1 MDKRTF
7 LKTSSALVL
16 GSMLAP
22 LAGCSRR
29 ESLAPLRTNWAGNLT
44 YGTNR
49 LLLPRSMEELQD
61 MVRSHHSVRPLGSR
75 HCFNSI
81 ADSSEAQLSL
91 SAMPQ
96 TVTFDTDTVT
106 VPGAMRY
113 GDLVPHLDE
122 RGLALHNLASL
133 PHISV
138 AGALATATHGSGVT
152 NGNLATAA
160 VGLELVVASGEQITI
175 TPKDD
180 LLFRA
185 AVAGLGC
192 FGMVTSVTLKVEPTY
207 EMMQHVYLN
216 LPLASMDMQF
226 ETIMNLGYS
235 VSFFTDWRTPESTQ
249 IWIKRRVT
257 DELTDLPT
265 ELYGAR
271 IADRNVHPV
280 LALSAEACTEQMG
293 IPGAWHAR
301 LPHFKMDFTPSSG
314 EELQSEFFVDR
325 KHASEVI
332 GVLRDMADQLNP
344 LLMISEV
351 RTIAADNLL
360 MSTAS
365 GRDSVAFHF
374 TWHQDW
380 EALQAVLPVL
390 EARLAPFEPRPHWG
404 KNFLMTAE
412 ELRSRYPGHTQFQE
426 LVLAYDPE
434 GKFRNDFINE
444 KVIRG

>member
-1 MDKRTF
+1 
-7 LKTSSALVL
+7 
-16 GSMLAP
+16 
-22 LAGCSRR
+22 
-29 ESLAPLRTNWAGNLT
+29 
-44 YGTNR
+44 
-49 LLLPRSMEELQD
+49 
-61 MVRSHHSVRPLGSR
+61 MVRNHHSVRPLGSR

-96 TVTFDTDTVT
+96 TVTFGSDTVT

-138 AGALATATHGSGVT
+138 AGALATATHGSGVI

-185 AVAGLGC
+185 AVVGLGC
-192 FGMVTSVTLKVEPTY
+192 FGMVTSVTLKVEPIY
-207 EMMQHVYLN
+207 DMVQHVYLN
-216 LPLASMDMQF
+216 LPLTSMDTQF

-249 IWIKRRVT
+249 IWIKRRMT

-271 IADRNVHPV
+271 LADRNVHPV

-293 IPGAWHAR
+293 VPGSWHAR

-325 KHASEVI
+325 QHAPEVI

-365 GRDSVAFHF
+365 SRDSVAFHF

-380 EALQAVLPVL
+380 KTLQAVLPVL

-404 KNFLMTAE
+404 KNFLMTVE
-412 ELRSRYPGHTQFQE
+412 ELRSRYPGHAQFQE
-426 LVLAYDPE
+426 LVLAYDRE

>member
-22 LAGCSRR
+22 LAGCRR
-29 ESLAPLRTNWAGNLT
+29 QELLAPPRTNWAGNLT

-49 LLLPRSMEELQD
+49 LLLPKSMEELQD
-61 MVRSHHSVRPLGSR
+61 MVRNHHSIRPLGSR

-91 SAMPQ
+91 SVMPQ
-96 TVTFDTDTVT
+96 TVTFGSDTVT

-113 GDLVPHLDE
+113 GNLVPHLDE

-160 VGLELVVASGEQITI
+160 VGLELVVASGEQITV
-175 TPKDD
+175 TAKND

-185 AVAGLGC
+185 AVVGLGC
-192 FGMVTSVTLKVEPTY
+192 FGVVTSITLKVEPTY
-207 EMMQHVYLN
+207 DMVQHVYLN
-216 LPLASMDMQF
+216 LPLASMDTQF
-226 ETIMNLGYS
+226 ETIMHLGYS
-235 VSFFTDWRTPESTQ
+235 VSFFTDWRTQESTQ
-249 IWIKRRVT
+249 IWIKRRMT
-257 DELTDLPT
+257 DELADLPT

-271 IADRNVHPV
+271 LADRNVHPV
-280 LALSAEACTEQMG
+280 LALSAEACTEQLG
-293 IPGAWHAR
+293 VPGAWHAR

-325 KHASEVI
+325 QHAPEVI

-351 RTIAADNLL
+351 RTIAADDLL
-360 MSTAS
+360 MSTAN

-380 EALQAVLPVL
+380 EALQAVLPIL
-390 EARLAPFEPRPHWG
+390 EARLTPFEARPHWG
-404 KNFLMTAE
+404 KNFVMTAE
-412 ELRSRYPGHTQFQE
+412 ELRSRYPGHAQFQE
-426 LVLAYDPE
+426 LVLTHDPE
-434 GKFRNDFINE
+434 GKFRNDFVNE
-444 KVIRG
+444 KIIHG

>member
-1 MDKRTF
+1 
-7 LKTSSALVL
+7 
-16 GSMLAP
+16 
-22 LAGCSRR
+22 
-29 ESLAPLRTNWAGNLT
+29 
-44 YGTNR
+44 
-49 LLLPRSMEELQD
+49 

-91 SAMPQ
+91 TAMPQ
-96 TVTFDTDTVT
+96 TVTFGSDTVT

-160 VGLELVVASGEQITI
+160 AALELVVASGEQITI
-175 TPKDD
+175 TPEDD

-185 AVAGLGC
+185 AVVSLGC
-192 FGMVTSVTLKVEPTY
+192 FGVITSVTLKVEPTY
-207 EMMQHVYLN
+207 DMMQHVYLN
-216 LPLASMDMQF
+216 LPLDSMDTQF
-226 ETIMNLGYS
+226 ENIMNLGYS

-249 IWIKRRVT
+249 IWIKRRMT
-257 DELTDLPT
+257 DGLTELPT
-265 ELYGAR
+265 ELHGAKL
-271 IADRNVHPV
+271 ADRNVHPV

-293 IPGAWHAR
+293 TPGAWHAR

-325 KHASEVI
+325 QHAPEVI

-380 EALQAVLPVL
+380 EALQAVLPIL
-390 EARLAPFEPRPHWG
+390 EARLAPFEARPHWG
-404 KNFLMTAE
+404 KNFLMSAE
-412 ELRSRYPGHTQFQE
+412 ELRSRYPGHAQFQE
-426 LVLAYDPE
+426 LVLTHDPE

-444 KVIRG
+444 KIIYG

>member
-1 MDKRTF
+1 
-7 LKTSSALVL
+7 
-16 GSMLAP
+16 
-22 LAGCSRR
+22 
-29 ESLAPLRTNWAGNLT
+29 
-44 YGTNR
+44 
-49 LLLPRSMEELQD
+49 

-91 SAMPQ
+91 TAMPQ
-96 TVTFDTDTVT
+96 TVTFGSDTVT

-160 VGLELVVASGEQITI
+160 AALELVVASGEQITI
-175 TPKDD
+175 TPEDD

-185 AVAGLGC
+185 AVVSLGC
-192 FGMVTSVTLKVEPTY
+192 FGVITSVTLKVEPTY
-207 EMMQHVYLN
+207 DMVQHVYLN
-216 LPLASMDMQF
+216 LPLDSMNTQF
-226 ETIMNLGYS
+226 ENIMNLGYS

-249 IWIKRRVT
+249 IWIKRRMT
-257 DELTDLPT
+257 DGLTELPT
-265 ELYGAR
+265 ELHGAKL
-271 IADRNVHPV
+271 ADRNVHPV

-293 IPGAWHAR
+293 VPGAWHAR

-325 KHASEVI
+325 QHAPEVI

-365 GRDSVAFHF
+365 GHDSVAFHF

-380 EALQAVLPVL
+380 EALQAVLPIL
-390 EARLAPFEPRPHWG
+390 EARLAPFEARPHWG
-404 KNFLMTAE
+404 KNFLMSAE
-412 ELRSRYPGHTQFQE
+412 ELRSRYPGHAQFQE
-426 LVLAYDPE
+426 LVLTHDPE

-444 KVIRG
+444 KIIYG

>member
-22 LAGCSRR
+22 LAGCRHQ

-61 MVRSHHSVRPLGSR
+61 MVRNHHSVRPLGSR

-96 TVTFDTDTVT
+96 TVTFGSDTVT

-138 AGALATATHGSGVT
+138 AGALATATHGSGVI

-185 AVAGLGC
+185 AVVGLGC
-192 FGMVTSVTLKVEPTY
+192 FGTVTSVTLKVEPIY
-207 EMMQHVYLN
+207 DMVQHVYLN
-216 LPLASMDMQF
+216 LPLTSMDTQF

-249 IWIKRRVT
+249 IWIKRRIT

-271 IADRNVHPV
+271 LADRNVHPV

-293 IPGAWHAR
+293 VPGAWHAR

-325 KHASEVI
+325 QHAPEVI

-426 LVLAYDPE
+426 LVLTHDPE

>member
-7 LKTSSALVL
+7 LKTSSAFVL
-16 GSMLAP
+16 GSVLAP
-22 LAGCSRR
+22 LAGCRR
-29 ESLAPLRTNWAGNLT
+29 EESLAPLRTNWAGNLT
-44 YGTNR
+44 YGTDR
-49 LLLPRSMEELQD
+49 LLLPKSMEELQD

-96 TVTFDTDTVT
+96 TVTFGSDTVT

-113 GDLVPHLDE
+113 GELVHHLDE

-152 NGNLATAA
+152 NGNLATSA
-160 VGLELVVASGEQITI
+160 VGLELVVASGEKITV
-175 TPKDD
+175 TPEDD

-185 AVAGLGC
+185 AVVGLGC
-192 FGMVTSVTLKVEPTY
+192 FGVVTSVTLKVEPIY
-207 EMMQHVYLN
+207 DMVQHVYLD
-216 LPLASMDMQF
+216 LPLASMDTQF

-249 IWIKRRVT
+249 VWIKRRIT
-257 DELTDLPT
+257 DELIDLPP
-265 ELYGAR
+265 ELHGAR
-271 IADRNVHPV
+271 LADRNVHPV

-293 IPGAWHAR
+293 VPGAWHAR

-325 KHASEVI
+325 KHAPEVI
-332 GVLRDMADQLNP
+332 GVLRDMAGQLNP

-380 EALQAVLPVL
+380 EALQAVLPIL
-390 EARLAPFEPRPHWG
+390 ETRLAPFEARPHWG

-412 ELRSRYPGHTQFQE
+412 ELRSRYPEHAQFQE
-426 LVLAYDPE
+426 LVMTHDPE
-434 GKFRNDFINE
+434 GKFRNDFVNE
-444 KVIRG
+444 KIIHG